1 MMPRSSLG
9 HKPPASDLLSRPFLW
24 TAPSRR
30 SYHPRRSCPAWT
42 IMEHSIHRQLKSLYV
57 TDTERHEVTVDG
69 FRIDAVDE
77 ERLIEIQYG
86 SLGAI
91 RDKIR
96 RLLRSHDVLV
106 VKPLAERKQLLKRD
120 VPEGPVVSTRKS
132 PKKQTL
138 WNLFDDLVHFVG
150 VFPHPR
156 LELEVLMTLQ
166 DEYRLPAEKKRRV
179 SRGYI
184 VEDRL
189 LSEVTGRAMLRTVDD
204 LLAML
209 PDAIRP
215 PERTEPFGTADLAAA
230 AGISRPLARKVAYC
244 LRRCGLAQ
252 VVGKEGN
259 AILYQLPACG

>member
-1 MMPRSSLG
+1 
-9 HKPPASDLLSRPFLW
+9 
-24 TAPSRR
+24 
-30 SYHPRRSCPAWT
+30 
-42 IMEHSIHRQLKSLYV
+42 MEHSIHRQLKSLYV

-215 PERTEPFGTADLAAA
+215 PARTEPFGTADLAAA